1 MKVQD
6 RVATPQ
12 MTSRGWKISAGGLVV
27 GIFLG
32 LIYAALATGSRIALG
47 YLNSL
52 TQSSSYGITITSG
65 LFDFVNSSLFLI
77 LVGALII
84 VKIAHRTVK
93 APLTVRG
100 SLKVALGGITG
111 IFYYMTLTGGILA
124 FTVGLQTTATGSF
137 ELAITL
143 LITLGLLELSA
154 AMKVLQG
161 VFEFRDGRREAQ
173 AILSTAQMQAPP
185 APPPPSVGTPEV
197 IRTMPTGVGPQGIPA
212 IISGSTKVF
221 CGACGRELDP
231 KDEFCGYCGAP
242 RRSS

>member
-1 MKVQD
+1 M
-6 RVATPQ
+6 VATPQ
-12 MTSRGWKISAGGLVV
+12 MTNQRWKISVGGLVV
-27 GIFLG
+27 GILLG
-32 LIYAALATGSRIALG
+32 LIYAALAIGSRIALG

-52 TQSSSYGITITSG
+52 TRSSSYGITITSG

-93 APLTVRG
+93 SPLTIRG
-100 SLKVALGGITG
+100 PLKITLGGITG
-111 IFYYMTLTGGILA
+111 IFYYMVLTGGILA

-137 ELAITL
+137 ELDITL

-154 AMKVLQG
+154 VMKVLQG
-161 VFEFRDGRREAQ
+161 VFEYRDGRREAQ

-185 APPPPSVGTPEV
+185 PPLVATPEV
-197 IRTMPTGVGPQGIPA
+197 SGTMPPDVGPQGIPA
-212 IISGSTKVF
+212 IVSSPTKVF

-231 KDEFCGYCGAP
+231 KDEFCGYCGTP
-242 RRSS
+242 TRSS

>member
-1 MKVQD
+1 M
-6 RVATPQ
+6 ATPQ

-52 TQSSSYGITITSG
+52 TQSSGYGITITSG
-65 LFDFVNSSLFLI
+65 LFDFINSSLFLV

-84 VKIAHRTVK
+84 VKIAHRTIK
-93 APLTVRG
+93 SPLTVRG
-100 SLKVALGGITG
+100 PLKITLGAVTG
-111 IFYYMTLTGGILA
+111 VFYYMVLAGGILA
-124 FTVGLQTTATGSF
+124 FTVGVQKTATGSF

-143 LITLGLLELSA
+143 LFTLGLLELSA
-154 AMKVLQG
+154 VMKVLQG

-173 AILSTAQMQAPP
+173 GVLSTAQMQVPP
-185 APPPPSVGTPEV
+185 APPPPPSVGTPEGM
-197 IRTMPTGVGPQGIPA
+197 RTSPTGVGPQGIPA
-212 IISGSTKVF
+212 VISSATKVF

-231 KDEFCGYCGAP
+231 QDEFCGYCGSP
-242 RRSS
+242 TRSSQV